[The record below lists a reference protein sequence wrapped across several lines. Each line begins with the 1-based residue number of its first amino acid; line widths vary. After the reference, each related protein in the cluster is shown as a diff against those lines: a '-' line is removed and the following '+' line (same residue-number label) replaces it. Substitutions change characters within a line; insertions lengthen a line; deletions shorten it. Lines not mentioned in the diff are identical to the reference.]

1 MSEVL
6 NVADKMLSLINDLGA
21 LRMALKTHAIAK
33 AESIAKY
40 EKKVAL
46 TIISLKNGIEFELEG
61 QKVSN
66 PQTTI
71 TEKIARG
78 ICWYEKLKAEES
90 EAIYKSLIVNIETIK
105 AQLNGYQS
113 INRYLEER

>member
-1 MSEVL
+1 MDVIKI
-6 NVADKMLSLINDLGA
+6 ADKMIKLIDDLGV
-21 LRMALKTHAIAK
+21 LRMALKTHGITK
-33 AESIAKY
+33 AENIAKY

-46 TIISLKNGIEFELEG
+46 TMISLKNGIEFELDG

-66 PQTTI
+66 PPTTT

-78 ICWYEKLKAEES
+78 ICWHEKLKAEES
-90 EAIYKSLIVNIETIK
+90 EALYKSLIVNIETIK

-113 INRYLEER
+113 INRHLEER